1 LHAHAEPDLNRAAL
15 SATTHCLT
23 GCAIGEI
30 LGMVIATAAGWG
42 NAASILIA
50 IVLAFFF
57 GYLLTLWPVLRAG
70 LSLRQA
76 TGVALAADTVS
87 IAIMEAVD
95 NGFILIVP
103 GTLNAGLGDAKFWW
117 SIIIGLAIA
126 FAPAGAAN
134 RWLIAEAR
142 AMQSRTR
149 TTSVT
154 CATDVAR
161 SDMSTGLTQIHD
173 RSDRLWKRGVTHMCV
188 PLCGQLFARLAA
200 KADPVPRDYVVG
212 VPSRTARV

>member
-1 LHAHAEPDLNRAAL
+1 LHAHAEQDLNRAAF

-30 LGMVIATAAGWG
+30 LGMAIATAAGWG
-42 NAASILIA
+42 NLASLVLA

-95 NGFILIVP
+95 NGFVIVVP
-103 GTLNAGLGDAKFWW
+103 GALEAGLGDPKFWW
-117 SIIIGLAIA
+117 SIALGFAIA
-126 FAPAGAAN
+126 FLPALAAN
-134 RWLIAEAR
+134 RWLIARGKGHA
-142 AMQSRTR
+142 
-149 TTSVT
+149 
-154 CATDVAR
+154 VAH
-161 SDMSTGLTQIHD
+161 QYHN
-173 RSDRLWKRGVTHMCV
+173 
-188 PLCGQLFARLAA
+188 GQ
-200 KADPVPRDYVVG
+200 DHH
-212 VPSRTARV
+212 

>member
-1 LHAHAEPDLNRAAL
+1 LHAHAEQDLNRAAF
-15 SATTHCLT
+15 SATTHCLV

-42 NAASILIA
+42 NAASIMIS

-103 GTLNAGLGDAKFWW
+103 GALNAGLGDAKFWW

-126 FAPAGAAN
+126 FTPAWAVN
-134 RWLIAEAR
+134 RWLIA
-142 AMQSRTR
+142 
-149 TTSVT
+149 
-154 CATDVAR
+154 
-161 SDMSTGLTQIHD
+161 
-173 RSDRLWKRGVTHMCV
+173 RGKGH
-188 PLCGQLFARLAA
+188 ALAQA
-200 KADPVPRDYVVG
+200 YHAGHVRN
-212 VPSRTARV
+212 

>member
-1 LHAHAEPDLNRAAL
+1 LHSHAEQDLNRAAL

-42 NAASILIA
+42 NLASILIA

-95 NGFILIVP
+95 NGFILLVP
-103 GTLNAGLGDAKFWW
+103 GAINAGLGDAKFWW

-126 FAPAGAAN
+126 FAPAWAVN
-134 RWLIAEAR
+134 RWLIARGKGHA
-142 AMQSRTR
+142 
-149 TTSVT
+149 
-154 CATDVAR
+154 VAHAYHA
-161 SDMSTGLTQIHD
+161 G
-173 RSDRLWKRGVTHMCV
+173 HM
-188 PLCGQLFARLAA
+188 RN
-200 KADPVPRDYVVG
+200 
-212 VPSRTARV
+212 